1 MRRVGQWAICVCA
14 MLGCAAAQAADP
26 VEAVAEIKGCTDAK
40 VTGTAKFAEQ
50 VSAEG
55 VKEVKVTVRVTGLAD
70 GKHAVH
76 VHEVGK
82 CAPCGDAGG
91 HHDPG
96 PYGQPRPD
104 TTTDTVPATDVNH
117 PFHMGDLVNL
127 DVRDGVGEF
136 THTTN
141 RFTLSP
147 GRLSLFDA
155 DGSSII
161 VHAQPDTYCDEETEL
176 KKGCAGGARE
186 ACGILRPVTGK

>member
-1 MRRVGQWAICVCA
+1 MKMQW
-14 MLGCAAAQAADP
+14 LGLWGCALVAVASAQAAEP
-26 VEAVAEIKGCTDAK
+26 LQATAQIKGCTDPK
-40 VTGTAKFAEQ
+40 VTGTATLVEQ
-50 VSAEG
+50 VSPEG
-55 VKEVKVTVRVTGLAD
+55 VKEVQVTVRVTGLAD

-104 TTTDTVPATDVNH
+104 TASDAVPAPDVNH

-127 DVRDGVGEF
+127 DVRHGVGEF
-136 THTTN
+136 VHTSN

-186 ACGILRPVTGK
+186 ACGVIRAAAGR